1 MKKQFIEI
9 ENMKKELELINS
21 KLDQVINGEISI
33 DDYNLFCKS
42 RKVSSPEDIN
52 IFGAI
57 SIKIPNGC
65 ELLLRKIFNNNS
77 IIINEEDQYRVINM
91 INALDENKALTIK
104 YRYGISV
111 NCKTYTNIAKEIGC
125 MKELI
130 KDYFIEPETS
140 ETISEA
146 EQDFNKS
153 IASMGLCLR
162 SFNGLNRSGI
172 KTIEEVS
179 KLDLD
184 ELGKLRNIGVGSI
197 TEIAS
202 IMLFRYGIKLNEG
215 CHFKY
220 KFINTSSKT
229 LEVFKA

>member
-1 MKKQFIEI
+1 
-9 ENMKKELELINS
+9 MKKELELINS

-125 MKELI
+125 SIENVRRLERQAIRELRTVDCMKELI

-202 IMLFRYGIKLNEG
+202 IMLFKYGIKLNG
-215 CHFKY
+215 GMSF
-220 KFINTSSKT
+220 
-229 LEVFKA
+229 